1 MPEVPLVFQGHIQ
14 QGKEVPRSLVSN
26 LQICYPLA
34 EGSALVTFDDP
45 KGELSGGSL
54 GREAGRLSRSDPAP
68 PTQWPSRFYNKRNIR
83 STWRSAG

>member
-45 KGELSGGSL
+45 KGELSG
-54 GREAGRLSRSDPAP
+54 EAGGRLGGFLEVTLLP
-68 PTQWPSRFYNKRNIR
+68 PPSGQAG
-83 STWRSAG
+83 STTKGT